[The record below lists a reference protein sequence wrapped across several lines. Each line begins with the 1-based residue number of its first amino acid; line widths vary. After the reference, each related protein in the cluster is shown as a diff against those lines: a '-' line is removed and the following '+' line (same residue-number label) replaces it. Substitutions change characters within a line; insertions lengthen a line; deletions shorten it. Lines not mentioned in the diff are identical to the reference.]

1 MSSMLYDL
9 QVVNGKD
16 LTRFY
21 NDNETEQESLMNF
34 LKLSVKHWR
43 HNDKVYKIIRYNK
56 EYLMDDLIKS
66 SGLFRSVIFN
76 NNRLVSFSPPK
87 SLRPDTFVATYKD
100 QVKQCRAEQY
110 IEGTMINVFY
120 DQDAWEISTRSTV
133 GAKIVFFRNDGNT
146 TTFRD
151 MFMDACN
158 HVNLDFNY
166 LDKTVCYSF
175 ILQHPEN
182 RIVSPIVEKA
192 IYLAKAYKIQ
202 GYTITEVNAREQL
215 QFVIDRTRTN
225 DGTKLPN
232 ITLPT
237 HYEFSTFDEL
247 VEKYASMNTPYED
260 VGVMVYAPN
269 GERTKFRNPNYEE
282 IRMLRGN
289 QPKLQYHYLSLRK
302 IGKIAQYL
310 EFYPEH
316 NKDFLEFREQLHR
329 FTINLHKNY
338 VSCYVLK
345 KMPLKDY
352 PSQYRSIMYNLH
364 EYYLNELRESRQY
377 ISKQVVIKFINDL
390 HPAKQMFLL
399 NYNMRKQVID
409 VEVRTNELL

>member
-1 MSSMLYDL
+1 MLYDL

-202 GYTITEVNAREQL
+202 GYTITEVNAREQ
-215 QFVIDRTRTN
+215 
-225 DGTKLPN
+225 
-232 ITLPT
+232 
-237 HYEFSTFDEL
+237 
-247 VEKYASMNTPYED
+247 
-260 VGVMVYAPN
+260 
-269 GERTKFRNPNYEE
+269 
-282 IRMLRGN
+282 
-289 QPKLQYHYLSLRK
+289 
-302 IGKIAQYL
+302 
-310 EFYPEH
+310 
-316 NKDFLEFREQLHR
+316 
-329 FTINLHKNY
+329 
-338 VSCYVLK
+338 
-345 KMPLKDY
+345 
-352 PSQYRSIMYNLH
+352 
-364 EYYLNELRESRQY
+364 
-377 ISKQVVIKFINDL
+377 
-390 HPAKQMFLL
+390 
-399 NYNMRKQVID
+399 
-409 VEVRTNELL
+409 